1 MKTFDIATAP
11 EILTNFL
18 ANLGVLEPG
27 KSILTVSKA
36 GEGNMN
42 VVLRL
47 TSNSRSLIL
56 KQSRP
61 FVQKYPQIPAPVNR
75 IHTEALFYQTV
86 DVAETRDYL
95 PEVLAF
101 DTENHVLVLQ
111 DLGNGDDLTAIYHSR
126 SLAADV
132 LNTLVRTLEGI
143 HNTSVPADFPD
154 NLELRKLNH
163 QHIFILPFLEENG
176 FDLDSIQPGLAD
188 LALPFKADEQ
198 LKNIITALGEKY
210 LATGNTLL
218 HGDYYPGSW
227 LEVVG
232 RIYVIDPEFCFVGFP
247 EFDLGV
253 MGAHLVMAT
262 HNPAS
267 LDMLLDLYRL
277 PKDRQLVK
285 QIAGTEILRRII
297 GLAQLPLDRSLSEK
311 ADLLQWAKNFVTYED

>member
-1 MKTFDIATAP
+1 MKTFDIETAT
-11 EILTNFL
+11 EILTDFL

-27 KSILTVSKA
+27 ESIGTVSKA

-47 TSNSRSLIL
+47 TTNSRSLIL

-86 DVAETRDYL
+86 DAAETRDYL

-101 DTENHVLVLQ
+101 NAENHVLVLQ
-111 DLGNGDDLTAIYHSR
+111 DLGAGDDLTAIYHTR
-126 SLAADV
+126 RLAADV
-132 LNTLVRTLEGI
+132 LNTLARTLEGI
-143 HNTSVPADFPD
+143 HKTSAPAHFPD
-154 NLELRKLNH
+154 NLELRELNH
-163 QHIFILPFLEENG
+163 QHIFVLPFLENNG

-188 LALPFKADEQ
+188 LAVPFKADEQ

-210 LATGNTLL
+210 LAAGNTLL

-227 LEVVG
+227 LEVEG
-232 RIYVIDPEFCFVGFP
+232 RVYVIDPEFCFVGFP

-267 LDMLLDLYRL
+267 LDNLLDLYRL
-277 PKDRQLVK
+277 PKDEKLVR